1 MTPQNDQPRTTTE
14 TYTRQAAAV
23 APGAGTGSFLKWA
36 DQEIITLTVTNPKA
50 TSHPIHWIPTGSV
63 DCTGNLCP
71 LCMSGNKLKTRWL
84 LEVDAG
90 AGIQTW
96 DMAPQTFS
104 ALEEIAVMVGHLK
117 GLTIRV
123 KRAGAGKNTRYTIV
137 PAGPQTKPVPPT
149 DEALTIR
156 SAILNL
162 CGANGIDPQAELKV
176 FMSAADPTLAKAP
189 PLDQLKAYLAHIQLM
204 TGSQKPKEE
213 PTPITGSAVYSMFA
227 PEK

>member
-36 DQEIITLTVTNPKA
+36 DQQTITLTITNAKA
-50 TSHPIHWIPTGSV
+50 NPRSIHWIPTGSV
-63 DCTGNLCP
+63 DCTGNVCP
-71 LCMSGNKLKTRWL
+71 LCMSGNKPKTRWL

-104 ALEEIAVMVGHLK
+104 ALEEIAIMVGHLK
-117 GLTIRV
+117 DLTVLV
-123 KRAGAGKNTRYTIV
+123 KRTGSGKNTHYTIV
-137 PAGPQTKPVPPT
+137 PAGPQAKPVPPT

-162 CGANGIDPQAELKV
+162 CGANGIDPQAELKA
-176 FMSAADPTLAKAP
+176 FMSGADPELAKAP

-204 TGSQKPKEE
+204 VGAQKPKDE
-213 PTPITGSAVYSMFA
+213 PTPITGASVYSLFA